1 MNSSNLSG
9 PFETAVDFI
18 LDVESG
24 LVDDPSDPGGLTK
37 FGISQRAYPNLNI
50 RDLTID
56 GAKAIY
62 RQDYWNLCS
71 CDKLPAGVALVVFD
85 AAVNQGVGSSIRML
99 QPALNV
105 PEDGVVGAAT
115 LSAVR
120 AKAAP
125 SIIAEMI
132 ARRSVAYALSTLVS
146 RDGLGWFRRL
156 AKVHQL
162 ALTANR
168 TI

>member
-1 MNSSNLSG
+1 MD
-9 PFETAVDFI
+9 PFETAVDFV
-18 LDVESG
+18 LSAEGG
-24 LVDDPSDPGGLTK
+24 LVDDGSDPGGITK
-37 FGISQRAYPNLNI
+37 FGISQRAYPDLNI

-62 RQDYWNLCS
+62 REDYWNLCS

-85 AAVNQGVGSSIRML
+85 AAVNQGVGASIRML
-99 QPALNV
+99 QSALK
-105 PEDGVVGAAT
+105 VGKMEWSARLRYR
-115 LSAVR
+115 LSGLKR
-120 AKAAP
+120 P

-162 ALTANR
+162 ALLYTSPS
-168 TI
+168 